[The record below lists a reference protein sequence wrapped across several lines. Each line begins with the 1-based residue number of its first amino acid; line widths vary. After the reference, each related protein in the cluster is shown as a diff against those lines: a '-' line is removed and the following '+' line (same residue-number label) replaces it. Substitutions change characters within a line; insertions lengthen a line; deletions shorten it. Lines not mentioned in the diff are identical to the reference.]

1 MSDIADEVQLRFEDL
16 NLSDTMMSALKA
28 ARYEVPSPIQAGVI
42 PLAMEGNDV
51 LGQARTGTGKTAAFG
66 IPIIER
72 IPAGKGP
79 HALILVP
86 TRELAVQVR
95 DEITKLSKGRGT
107 QCVALYGGK
116 PIRAQIEKLHRNPGI
131 VVGTPGRV
139 IDLMSRNALDFSG
152 LSFVVLDEADRMLDI
167 GFRPDIEKILRR
179 CPQSRQTLLLS
190 ATVPPPIERLAQ
202 RYMHEPV
209 KIDFSPSNIS
219 ADTIEQ
225 HYFTV
230 DQPKKFDLL
239 VRLLQREQPQK
250 AIVFCRTKRGVDKL
264 NMRLSKKTSMVRC
277 IHGDLNQGA
286 RNKALSDF
294 KKGLFRVLIAT
305 DVVGRGID
313 ISDVSHIINFDIP
326 EYSDDYVHRVG
337 RTGRMG
343 KEGIAFTFVTPEE
356 GSQLTKIEMRIE
368 KLLVRDEMDG
378 FEPYI
383 KTVVDTGPAP
393 TREDGKPAEPEPDK
407 PPPPPGRKGRSRKVY
422 RRAL

>member
-1 MSDIADEVQLRFEDL
+1 
-16 NLSDTMMSALKA
+16 
-28 ARYEVPSPIQAGVI
+28 
-42 PLAMEGNDV
+42 
-51 LGQARTGTGKTAAFG
+51 
-66 IPIIER
+66 
-72 IPAGKGP
+72 
-79 HALILVP
+79 
-86 TRELAVQVR
+86 
-95 DEITKLSKGRGT
+95 
-107 QCVALYGGK
+107 
-116 PIRAQIEKLHRNPGI
+116 
-131 VVGTPGRV
+131 
-139 IDLMSRNALDFSG
+139 
-152 LSFVVLDEADRMLDI
+152 LDI

-179 CPQSRQTLLLS
+179 CPQARQTLLLS

-264 NMRLSKKTSMVRC
+264 SMRLSKKTSMVRC

-294 KKGLFRVLIAT
+294 KKGVFRVLIAT

-313 ISDVSHIINFDIP
+313 ISDVSHIINFDVP

-368 KLLVRDEMDG
+368 KLLVRDEMEG

-393 TREDGKPAEPEPDK
+393 TREDGKPAEEEAPK

>member
-1 MSDIADEVQLRFEDL
+1 MSDTADKVQLRFEDL
-16 NLSDTMMSALKA
+16 NLSDAMMSALKA

-42 PLAMEGNDV
+42 PLAMEGKDV

-66 IPIIER
+66 IPIIEK
-72 IPAGKGP
+72 IPSGKGP

-139 IDLMSRNALDFSG
+139 IDLMSRNAIDFGG

-209 KIDFSPSNIS
+209 KIDFSPTNIS
-219 ADTIEQ
+219 ADTIDQ

-294 KKGLFRVLIAT
+294 KKGIFRVLIAT

-313 ISDVSHIINFDIP
+313 ISDVSHIINFDVP

-368 KLLVRDEMDG
+368 KLLVRDEMEG

-393 TREDGKPAEPEPDK
+393 MRPDGKPEEAPK